1 VTWHTNRD
9 TYDKIVFDE
18 VKQNAII
25 VAILTYLACE
35 EPALVSRDKITLPI
49 DKDGKP
55 TVWPTNLQSKRTSG
69 N

>member
-1 VTWHTNRD
+1 
-9 TYDKIVFDE
+9 
-18 VKQNAII
+18 
-25 VAILTYLACE
+25 LTYLACE